1 MTPELADRTR
11 TTWLAVAA
19 LALIAFALRWSGA
32 GDPLW
37 LDELVSV
44 DFVTGENGPKG
55 VLTVH
60 DNNHFLNT
68 LWLALVGIDAPA
80 RLQRALSIALG
91 VAAVPLAALL
101 MMPRGRLA
109 GLAAAAMVALATPLV
124 VYGSEARGYAGLVVC
139 ALTLMIAADRHLDGG
154 PARLR
159 WIAAGAT
166 AFGLAFQPLMAIT
179 CVGVG
184 VAVFLT
190 EWRRTRA
197 FRTALA
203 RSVAFLSPSIAV
215 GALLVA
221 IVGQAARD
229 TGIAFGGVVLFS
241 VSNFLTGYSRLV
253 GSCLGLPDAVH
264 GIAPLVALA
273 ALALAMARPA
283 SASDG
288 PLIAGALLIG
298 PLAFLLITPPN
309 AEMARYHIGAGLG
322 GILAL
327 VLAGRT
333 LWLLGVAG
341 KATAVLIAAAWFGG
355 TVVADAEFLAT
366 GRGSPQVLLADA
378 SRGLPDPVTVQSNRP
393 LLAVYYLRAVTR
405 ATGTRFQPVDTDAPC
420 ETAPDLVFD
429 WTGDRPA
436 LLELDDRD
444 TLCGASYDL
453 IGKTK
458 AFWLSG
464 MDFAVWRRRP

>member
-1 MTPELADRTR
+1 MTSELADRTR

-19 LALIAFALRWSGA
+19 FALIAFALRWSGA
-32 GDPLW
+32 GGPLW

-44 DFVTGENGPKG
+44 DFVTGQNGPKG

-68 LWLALVGIDAPA
+68 LWLAFVGADAPA
-80 RLQRALSIALG
+80 RLQRALAIALG

-109 GLAAAAMVALATPLV
+109 ALAAAAMVAFATPLV

-139 ALTLMIAADRHLDGG
+139 ALTLMIAADRHLNGG
-154 PARLR
+154 PASLR
-159 WIAAGAT
+159 WIAAAAT
-166 AFGLAFQPLMAIT
+166 AIGLAFQPLMAIT

-184 VAVFLT
+184 FAVFLT
-190 EWRRTRA
+190 EWRQTRA
-197 FRTALA
+197 FPKAVA
-203 RSVAFLSPSIAV
+203 RSLAFLTPSIAV

-221 IVGQAARD
+221 IVGQAARE
-229 TGIAFGGVVLFS
+229 TGVAFGGVVPFT
-241 VSNFLTGYSRLV
+241 VANFLTGYSKLV

-264 GIAPLVALA
+264 AAAPVVALA
-273 ALALAMARPA
+273 AIALAMARPA
-283 SASDG
+283 STSDG
-288 PLIAGALLIG
+288 PLIAGAVLLG
-298 PLAFLLITPPN
+298 PLAFLMISPLN
-309 AEMARYHIGAGLG
+309 AEMARYHLGAGLG
-322 GILAL
+322 AILAL

-341 KATAVLIAAAWFGG
+341 KTVAVLIAAAWFGA
-355 TVVADAEFLAT
+355 TVVADADFLAK
-366 GRGSPQVLLADA
+366 GRGSPQALLVEA

-405 ATGTRFQPVDTDAPC
+405 ATGTQFQPVDTGGPC
-420 ETAPDLVFD
+420 GKAPDVVFD

-436 LLELDDRD
+436 LPELVGGD

-453 IGKTK
+453 LGQTK